1 MDLTYYFP
9 IKYPAKQNNIDNIK
23 DNKQYKNKVIFS
35 NDNFSISYE
44 RAFSPPEDLDTRL
57 LIQEKEDIKEIET
70 GFDDTFTNYLKD
82 VYKRYKNNDIDT
94 INKEFKDSTEEFL
107 NFKKELK

>member
-1 MDLTYYFP
+1 MDIYILLDSKFAELELLKSAD
-9 IKYPAKQNNIDNIK
+9 ISKYLKC
-23 DNKQYKNKVIFS
+23 
-35 NDNFSISYE
+35 
-44 RAFSPPEDLDTRL
+44 L
-57 LIQEKEDIKEIET
+57 EDIKEIET

-107 NFKKELK
+107 NFKKELKWQKTP